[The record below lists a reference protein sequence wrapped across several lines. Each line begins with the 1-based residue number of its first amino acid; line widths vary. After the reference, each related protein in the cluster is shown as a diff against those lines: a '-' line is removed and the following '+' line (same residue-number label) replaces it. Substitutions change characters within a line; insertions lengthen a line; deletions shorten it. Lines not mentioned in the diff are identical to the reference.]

1 MQSTRTSLGASPRIY
16 LLGLVLWMV
25 GITLA
30 SLLPV
35 DEINN
40 TGWEIPY
47 QDKLAHFVFYFG
59 AMWLAGKA
67 IQKSVG
73 PGTRRKVL
81 LRRALI
87 GLLLFGLAIEGLQM
101 ILPSGRSA
109 QWTDVLANT
118 FGMLAALASLKRGFH
133 EVFL

>member
-1 MQSTRTSLGASPRIY
+1 MQSTRTSWGANPRIY
-16 LLGLVLWMV
+16 LIGLILWMV

-30 SLLPV
+30 SLLPA
-35 DEINN
+35 DEFSS

-47 QDKLAHFVFYFG
+47 QDKLAHFIFYFG
-59 AMWLAGKA
+59 AMWLAGMA
-67 IQKSVG
+67 IHKSIG
-73 PGTRRKVL
+73 PGPRRKVL
-81 LRRALI
+81 MRRALV

-101 ILPSGRSA
+101 VLPAGRSA
-109 QWTDVLANT
+109 EWTDVLANT